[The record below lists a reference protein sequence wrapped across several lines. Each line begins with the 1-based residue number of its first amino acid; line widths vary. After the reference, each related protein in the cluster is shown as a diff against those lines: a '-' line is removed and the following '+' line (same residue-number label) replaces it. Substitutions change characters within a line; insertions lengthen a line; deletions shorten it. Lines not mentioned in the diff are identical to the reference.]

1 MTDNIDRDTARD
13 WDAPENPENG
23 EDGDCLIVTADAA
36 ERADAALARLSG
48 LSRSL
53 VQKYIEAGSVTELDN
68 GKSISKKDKTKPGTS
83 GCFGAA
89 LVHSVKTFKD
99 SLLMLFGDTD
109 SCI

>member
-1 MTDNIDRDTARD
+1 MTDNIDRDTAMD

-53 VQKYIEAGSVTELDN
+53 VQKYIEAGSVT
-68 GKSISKKDKTKPGTS
+68 SIYGTIRPAS
-83 GCFGAA
+83 PA
-89 LVHSVKTFKD
+89 T
-99 SLLMLFGDTD
+99 
-109 SCI
+109 